1 MLDYQRE
8 NLDGLDDGVK
18 NLYQEKEGKFVLKVS
33 GIPQGEDVSGLK
45 SKIDELLA
53 EKKTEAQKRKEAE
66 ESARKAAEDA
76 ARKGGDVEALENSWK
91 EKLSKREQELL
102 GERDALTGQIK
113 SLTVG
118 RTATDIASDLAVPGS
133 AKALLPHIERRLSME
148 IRDGQPTVIVL
159 DANGKPSASTL
170 DELKAEF
177 AKDAAFAPLIRASD
191 ATGGGASGSKS
202 GGGAAKTVSRAQFD
216 AMDHAS
222 RAAHAKS
229 GGTVTD

>member
-18 NLYQEKEGKFVLKVS
+18 NLYQEKDGKFLLKVS
-33 GIPQGEDVSGLK
+33 GIPQGEDVTGLK
-45 SKIDELLA
+45 SKLDELLA
-53 EKKTEAQKRKEAE
+53 EKKAESAKRKDAE
-66 ESARKAAEDA
+66 ETARRAAEDA
-76 ARKGGDVEALENSWK
+76 AKKNGDVEALENSWK
-91 EKLSKREQELL
+91 EKYTKREQELL
-102 GERDALTGQIK
+102 GDHESLKGQIK
-113 SLTVG
+113 ALTVG
-118 RTATDIASDLAVPGS
+118 RTATDLAAELAIQGS
-133 AKALLPHIERRLSME
+133 AKALLPHIERRLSMD
-148 IRDGQPTVIVL
+148 IRDGQPVVVVL

>member
-66 ESARKAAEDA
+66 ENSRRIAEEA

-202 GGGAAKTVSRAQFD
+202 GGGAAKPQGSA
-216 AMDHAS
+216 
-222 RAAHAKS
+222 
-229 GGTVTD
+229 GGSKEERLAYAEQLLQQSTD